1 MVFFAITSEL
11 RGTPES
17 KLEPFVTA
25 WTVQRTGENN
35 NSMSSQVVGDRFD
48 QLFTGA
54 LPLIGLTPFATVHY
68 WNRRSG
74 VQDDFPMSGMLS
86 QFRDSDCF

>member
-17 KLEPFVTA
+17 ILEPFVTA

-48 QLFTGA
+48 QLFTGCITAISKSWKVRYHPAA
-54 LPLIGLTPFATVHY
+54 LMIGTLPRQGLITDYNPL
-68 WNRRSG
+68 SG
-74 VQDDFPMSGMLS
+74 S
-86 QFRDSDCF
+86 